1 MALRSEIAFALIN
14 PAHLPHR
21 VNQDFFQLF
30 THRKAVAAD
39 LDGANNVHPAWMPL
53 AGRLPVHQHF
63 GKIEKRHSIDT
74 IGVVLWMVG
83 IVGVVVIKRR
93 FQLSERM
100 LIFFA
105 RIGDHSQP
113 IANRIKDCFL
123 WLFQFG
129 GVVSRSAFQD
139 DNGTLTEEEA
149 YPIDM
154 QGGVY
159 RTIVT
164 HQLECIEPD
173 QQPNRKDVAID
184 VLGKAHDPVTLIWN
198 NGNRVMKQR
207 TVVRRVEE
215 DDFIFARE
223 SVETPWLMRVLSDI
237 GQLHFDQR
245 MLRTM
250 FDVDGWA
257 GMS

>member
-1 MALRSEIAFALIN
+1 MVLRSEIAFALIN

-21 VNQDFFQLF
+21 VHQDLFQLF
-30 THRKAVAAD
+30 THREAVAAD
-39 LDGANNVHPAWMPL
+39 LDGANNVHSTWMPL
-53 AGRLPVHQHF
+53 TGRLPVHQHF

-83 IVGVVVIKRR
+83 IVGVVVIKCR

-198 NGNRVMKQR
+198 NGNRVMK
-207 TVVRRVEE
+207 RRSIIRSME
-215 DDFIFARE
+215 
-223 SVETPWLMRVLSDI
+223 
-237 GQLHFDQR
+237 
-245 MLRTM
+245 
-250 FDVDGWA
+250 
-257 GMS
+257 